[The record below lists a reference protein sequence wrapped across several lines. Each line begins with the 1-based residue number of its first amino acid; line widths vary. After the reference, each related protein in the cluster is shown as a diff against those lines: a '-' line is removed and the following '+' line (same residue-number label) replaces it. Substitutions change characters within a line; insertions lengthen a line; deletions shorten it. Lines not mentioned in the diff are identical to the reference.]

1 MTAIQLSGLDQTDAH
16 EFFQQ
21 EVHHCLQTCN
31 LPRKRE
37 KLEQLLHLSSD
48 LKNEFISATAGNPKA
63 MALSIA
69 YMSDDDIPA
78 QQLIHELGKAG
89 YSLLEL
95 FEFLFGRTWD
105 RCNEDTRK
113 LWQTL
118 CFFSKPPDE
127 KSLAAAAGLDA
138 RRFHYAMEQMRSYA
152 LIQPERSQGRTQ
164 YLAHQ
169 TVVAYGEQHL
179 SEQHEYE
186 KEARNR
192 WAHYYIDYAE
202 THLKREQPNSIY
214 WSYLLGRNL
223 DQMKQE
229 WPNILKVIQWASETE
244 QKEILIEL
252 ITRISHFLSRIN
264 LPLRIEY
271 GRKAADAA
279 HHLGQHTREAYFRI
293 DTSGWALMEVNDLD
307 GALQQIEA
315 GLKILEQSDAHDA
328 YDLKVWGHALKA
340 RLFLKDGQQEKAETI
355 LNEIENQPISPTIQ
369 HRVLLVRGDLS

>member
-186 KEARNR
+186 KKPAI
-192 WAHYYIDYAE
+192 A
-202 THLKREQPNSIY
+202 
-214 WSYLLGRNL
+214 GRT
-223 DQMKQE
+223 
-229 WPNILKVIQWASETE
+229 I
-244 QKEILIEL
+244 ILIM
-252 ITRISHFLSRIN
+252 
-264 LPLRIEY
+264 P
-271 GRKAADAA
+271 K
-279 HHLGQHTREAYFRI
+279 
-293 DTSGWALMEVNDLD
+293 
-307 GALQQIEA
+307 
-315 GLKILEQSDAHDA
+315 
-328 YDLKVWGHALKA
+328 
-340 RLFLKDGQQEKAETI
+340 
-355 LNEIENQPISPTIQ
+355 PI
-369 HRVLLVRGDLS
+369 